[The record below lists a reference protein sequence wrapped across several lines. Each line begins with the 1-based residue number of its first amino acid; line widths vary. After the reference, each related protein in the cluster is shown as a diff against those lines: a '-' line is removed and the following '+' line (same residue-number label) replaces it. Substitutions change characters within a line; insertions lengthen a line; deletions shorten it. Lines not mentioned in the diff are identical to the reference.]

1 MNAKEIIKFDFSSPP
16 PPNILIQDTPLQA
29 QKILSSP
36 SLFPIVKLRRGSG
49 KDRQGMASKVKGL
62 KA

>member
-36 SLFPIVKLRRGSG
+36 PCSIYNDSNVLCFIFKRLFKS
-49 KDRQGMASKVKGL
+49 DR
-62 KA
+62 

>member
-29 QKILSSP
+29 QKILSTTV
-36 SLFPIVKLRRGSG
+36 LFIMIL
-49 KDRQGMASKVKGL
+49 MFYI
-62 KA
+62 